1 MRNISFSKNKGY
13 ALLITVAILVV
24 MTVMIIT
31 MTIATKFELIM
42 AQDFLNQTRV
52 NMLINA
58 AVERAVIDIQY
69 AADSPDTAD
78 GPLYNSVDALYN
90 IMDPDAKSWSTRPP
104 YTGTIDLGGGFIGTW
119 YVDAVYDC
127 SSMINIADSNPH
139 LEQILNNLN
148 DYLGNPLAAADIT
161 QLVDNAPFETRQQ
174 VKRYLTGTEAEK
186 DTKFNAISSYITAFG
201 YVDENVVNPQDI
213 STPYALQARA
223 PVNINT
229 APKEVLVAVLDH
241 IKAINC
247 CPKCGGDGYINGAW
261 AGHYGCTA
269 CGGSGQS
276 ITKINGTG
284 DLEISESGDPNEAS
298 LLADF
303 IITERGPP
311 TPSKPLATAFRTYDQ
326 LYTSLKTCADID
338 ERDADLVL
346 ANANPNTNF
355 AWSRNPA
362 WYNALGDV
370 GKCVIDWDKNGSV
383 SDSDV
388 GLRVSTTEFSFNSG
402 GYFELQVKGR
412 VTNTNG
418 SGTIVAEKGA
428 MVIVKAYDVYRES
441 TQDIFEAGSL
451 SDALTYPQPTAASV
465 AAATY
470 SGAIG
475 LDTKSFST
483 PSSGEY
489 MRANYE
495 STVSADAGGGTLT
508 PINMAGEPTVGSVAN
523 FTSRGDLMPDGVIS
537 DYFDS
542 VKPKYWPAGNVDC
555 DAGTYIIW
563 FKPLYPGN
571 DTRAYGDSDQDRKM
585 LRLTSDIQIPGYVA
599 PAGYPFITFWLWS
612 DNNDLYSGSI
622 QGGGQFDGS
631 TWTHSQSFWWNPT
644 TTGFTCWNKGE
655 WQQLV
660 ISWHN
665 PDDFDSDTDDDELNP
680 ALYNITNNPIVLYSN
695 GTKRRTST
703 YKYHGSYGNITSDKC
718 ASVGCESDSWNNY
731 ANELSFAV
739 IGSTR
744 FFPSKLSDAD
754 IQADYISGIYQ
765 TSGTYSNT
773 LTLPEAV
780 SWGTISW
787 TEGIPSLGGSVVFN
801 LDTGSGWQ
809 GSVDNANIHSDD
821 PSNANGIS
829 NYVTT
834 DESDTISYRAN
845 LSSSTNRDSA
855 ILENIYITYI
865 KGHEIKFWR
874 SQ

>member
-42 AQDFLNQTRV
+42 AQDYLNQIRV

-69 AADSPDTAD
+69 AAD
-78 GPLYNSVDALYN
+78 GPLYNS
-90 IMDPDAKSWSTRPP
+90 MDTISELWCTDPP
-104 YTGTIDLGGGFIGTW
+104 YTGTIDLGGGFTGTW

-148 DYLGNPLAAADIT
+148 DFLSNPLAAADIT

-571 DTRAYGDSDQDRKM
+571 DTRAYGDNNQNRKM
-585 LRLTSDIQIPGYVA
+585 LRLTSDIQIPGYVGS
-599 PAGYPFITFWLWS
+599 AGYPFITFWFWS

-703 YKYHGSYGNITSDKC
+703 YKYHGSYGNTTSDKC
-718 ASVGCESDSWNNY
+718 ASVGCECDSWNGN

-773 LTLPEAV
+773 LTLPESV

-787 TEGIPSLGGSVVFN
+787 TEGIPSLGGNVIFN
-801 LDTGSGWQ
+801 IDTGDGWQ
-809 GSVDNANIHSDD
+809 GSFDDSNIH
-821 PSNANGIS
+821 AGTNGIS
-829 NYVTT
+829 TAATT